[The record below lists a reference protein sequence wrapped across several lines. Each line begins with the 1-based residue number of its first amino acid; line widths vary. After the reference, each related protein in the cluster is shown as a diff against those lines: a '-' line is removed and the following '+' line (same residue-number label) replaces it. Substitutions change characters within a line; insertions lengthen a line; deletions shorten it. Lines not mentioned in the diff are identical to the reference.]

1 MDNCRSQGY
10 DGDKRMTRI
19 CEERDKIVVKN
30 GNDWT
35 YVHAEYA
42 IDVDFEDNGD
52 SQILINDSDNRLTAI
67 LWIENS
73 AAKELI
79 GYCEENNINHKV
91 TY

>member
-1 MDNCRSQGY
+1 
-10 DGDKRMTRI
+10 MTRI
-19 CEERDKIVVKN
+19 CEERDKLVVKN

-42 IDVDFEDNGD
+42 IGVDFEDNGD
-52 SQILINDSDNRLTAI
+52 SQILIKNSDNRLTAI

-79 GYCEENNINHKV
+79 ACCEENNINHKV